1 MANICNFSIQE
12 PEAGDFEF
20 FETSMGQSELQATCN
35 YLARLCLK
43 KTKTETK
50 NSKYK
55 NPEKNHIEITQ
66 VQNKNLNEIITP
78 VTQ

>member
-50 NSKYK
+50 NSKS
-55 NPEKNHIEITQ
+55 N
-66 VQNKNLNEIITP
+66 QNIKTLRRTIQKLHRCKTRI
-78 VTQ
+78 